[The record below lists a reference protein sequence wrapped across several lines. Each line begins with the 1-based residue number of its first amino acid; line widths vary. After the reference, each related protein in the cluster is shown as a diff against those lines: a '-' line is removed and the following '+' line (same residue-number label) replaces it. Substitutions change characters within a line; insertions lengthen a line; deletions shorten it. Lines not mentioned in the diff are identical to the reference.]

1 MPTTDHTNIMMEMGE
16 IKYYFQG
23 ETNNWGSFYM
33 FCAIFTVK
41 ESGFY
46 FPVLSS
52 PQVETALLGN
62 KKDSFKVVL

>member
-1 MPTTDHTNIMMEMGE
+1 
-16 IKYYFQG
+16 
-23 ETNNWGSFYM
+23 M